1 MQSGA
6 PPIAIEGVS
15 HFYGKGDLRKQVLFD
30 IEAEIRAGEIVVVTG
45 ESGSG
50 KTTLLSLLGALRAAQ
65 AGSLRVLG
73 KELRG
78 ARARAL
84 TGVRRRLGYI
94 FQSHNLVEALTAVQN
109 VEMAVR
115 LDRGPS
121 QAEAR
126 ERAMEMLA
134 RVGLEDVAGRYP
146 SQLSGGQ
153 RQRVAVA
160 RALAGR
166 PSVVLADEPTASLDR
181 NAGREVVDRLEELA
195 RAQGASI
202 LLVTHDHRIL
212 DVGDRVLRLEDG
224 KLSSL

>member
-1 MQSGA
+1 
-6 PPIAIEGVS
+6 
-15 HFYGKGDLRKQVLFD
+15 
-30 IEAEIRAGEIVVVTG
+30 
-45 ESGSG
+45 
-50 KTTLLSLLGALRAAQ
+50 
-65 AGSLRVLG
+65 VLG
-73 KELRG
+73 RELRG
-78 ARARAL
+78 AGSRTL
-84 TGVRRRLGYI
+84 TAVRRHLGYI

-115 LDRGPS
+115 LDRGLS
-121 QAEAR
+121 RAEVR

-134 RVGLEDVAGRYP
+134 RVGLEEIAGRHP

-181 NAGREVVDRLEELA
+181 DAGREVIGRLEELA
-195 RAQGASI
+195 RAQEASI

-212 DVGDRVLRLEDG
+212 DVGDRILRLEDG
-224 KLSSL
+224 KLSSV